1 MNMDSA
7 FDKIRDC
14 LVGNNTWTRRITII
28 DSNNN
33 IIDLSEAFGANPVT
47 PKYASDQPSQF
58 WLYPQ
63 GSHYI
68 FPHHFKGLE
77 SEGKLRAML
86 SSQVTCP
93 GAQLSIRSS
102 NTGRTST
109 RLAEFSLCCT
119 HCQHIGKLKTEKE
132 FEDEQM
138 CQKDT
143 IKSRLKVKK
152 KGIKVKGVETML
164 SQTLQWKVRQ
174 ESNKC
179 TLSISTHKGTKKR
192 CTETSLPSSLS
203 TYLDS
208 NNLEEF
214 EENSTMPPGT
224 RNVLS
229 TAKKS
234 AVCQSTSKKDANGIV
249 NSLDKISLKTPYT
262 FGEIV
267 LTSTTILP
275 RTKRTL
281 QKLSSSH

>member
-1 MNMDSA
+1 MDSA
-7 FDKIRDC
+7 FDKVRDC

-152 KGIKVKGVETML
+152 KGMKVKGVETML
-164 SQTLQWKVRQ
+164 SQTLQRKVRQ
-174 ESNKC
+174 ESYKRSSSV
-179 TLSISTHKGTKKR
+179 TTQKGMKKR
-192 CTETSLPSSLS
+192 RTETSLSSSLS
-203 TYLDS
+203 TS
-208 NNLEEF
+208 CHMNLQYF
-214 EENSTMPPGT
+214 LHT
-224 RNVLS
+224 
-229 TAKKS
+229 
-234 AVCQSTSKKDANGIV
+234 NGFW
-249 NSLDKISLKTPYT
+249 Y
-262 FGEIV
+262 FA
-267 LTSTTILP
+267 
-275 RTKRTL
+275 
-281 QKLSSSH
+281 SSSTLEHTGYPPLPPSALSLSASLLGTKKMDFYYSLNDSGVAPGQA